1 MTDSYKKLYQGQ
13 PGTSAT
19 TLYTVPS
26 ATQAIIKHI
35 RVVNNDSTARTI
47 KLWHDGTAAANVI
60 LPATPVRAGGWAEFD
75 GTITL
80 EASDS
85 FSGQASV
92 ASQVTV
98 TIYGLEIS

>member
-1 MTDSYKKLYQGQ
+1 MTDTYKKIAQAQ

-26 ATQAIIKHI
+26 ATQAIVKHI
-35 RVVNNDSTARTI
+35 RVVNTDSTARTI
-47 KLWHDGTAAANVI
+47 KFWHDGNSDERVI
-60 LPATPVRAGGWAEFD
+60 LPATSIRAGGWAEFD

-80 EASDS
+80 EASDTLS
-85 FSGQASV
+85 AQASV
-92 ASQVTV
+92 GSKVTV